1 VRAMSARVWFTAIML
16 LSAPVLVGAMWWS
29 VGHRV
34 WCVVTTVMVTLV
46 LAVAAAVGMRLA

>member
-16 LSAPVLVGAMWWS
+16 LAAPVLVGAMWAA